1 MKTLFL
7 IAGLVGL
14 LGCRAADAATS
25 PTRTEQPVVS
35 PTGDSKTATLRVEKM
50 MCQSC
55 ASRIKETLA
64 KTDGVQTVEA
74 SPAEKTVTVKFDPA
88 TTDTPKLIAA
98 LRVAG
103 FDAEAVKS

>member
-7 IAGLVGL
+7 IASLV
-14 LGCRAADAATS
+14 GCRAADAATS
-25 PTRTEQPVVS
+25 PTTTEQPVVS
-35 PTGDSKTATLRVEKM
+35 PTGDSKTVTLRVEKM

-64 KTDGVQTVEA
+64 KTDGVETVEA
-74 SPAEKTVTVKFDPA
+74 SPAEKKVTVKFDPA
-88 TTDTPKLIAA
+88 KTDTPKLIAA
-98 LRVAG
+98 LKAAG

>member
-1 MKTLFL
+1 MMTIFL
-7 IAGLVGL
+7 LAGLVG
-14 LGCRAADAATS
+14 GRAADAATS
-25 PTRTEQPVVS
+25 PTATGQPVVS

-74 SPAEKTVTVKFDPA
+74 SSAEKKVTVRFDPA
-88 TTDTPKLIAA
+88 KTDIPKLIAA
-98 LRVAG
+98 LKVAG
-103 FDAEAVKS
+103 FDAEAVTS